1 MKIVLILTKIKTME
15 ALMRNLIILS
25 TLFLIVSCSDDDA
38 EELGNSAPTAS
49 NISILGNS
57 KYGEAMTV
65 SYAYAD
71 TENNIEGE
79 SKMQWYRADDIEG
92 TNKIKINEATSA
104 TYTPRVADIARYLL
118 VEITPIANAGTLQG
132 NLVTSL
138 YTAEVTS
145 EVRKAYSAKS
155 SNKIVVGFYPSW
167 KTSLLPIADIK
178 WNNLTH
184 VNYSFAIPE
193 NDGNLNV
200 EDLSNTSYFVSTAH
214 ANGVKAFFSIGGGTG
229 SEGFISLSANETL
242 RKKFVE
248 HVEEYAY
255 LNNYDGIDIDWEG
268 WTNLGTFDADET
280 RGLFYLLKDL
290 KNALA
295 RHNIKISMDV
305 FPTAWGGKHYTT
317 EMFDYVDWVN
327 IMAYDFE
334 GGWSSAPANHA
345 SLSNANQALDYWGN
359 IRGLPKNKT
368 VLGVSFYGK
377 DFTEPSNINDNTII
391 NRAYRDILASNTA
404 AHLSDNIGTIYYTG
418 VQTIKDKVVIIANNN
433 DYLGAMIWEIAQD
446 TPDETKSLLTMM
458 DKVLNP

>member
-57 KYGEAMTV
+57 KYGEALTV

-305 FPTAWGGKHYTT
+305 FPTAWGGKHYT
-317 EMFDYVDWVN
+317 
-327 IMAYDFE
+327 
-334 GGWSSAPANHA
+334 
-345 SLSNANQALDYWGN
+345 
-359 IRGLPKNKT
+359 
-368 VLGVSFYGK
+368 
-377 DFTEPSNINDNTII
+377 
-391 NRAYRDILASNTA
+391 YRN
-404 AHLSDNIGTIYYTG
+404 
-418 VQTIKDKVVIIANNN
+418 V
-433 DYLGAMIWEIAQD
+433 
-446 TPDETKSLLTMM
+446 
-458 DKVLNP
+458 

>member
-1 MKIVLILTKIKTME
+1 M
-15 ALMRNLIILS
+15 
-25 TLFLIVSCSDDDA
+25 
-38 EELGNSAPTAS
+38 
-49 NISILGNS
+49 
-57 KYGEAMTV
+57 
-65 SYAYAD
+65 
-71 TENNIEGE
+71 
-79 SKMQWYRADDIEG
+79 
-92 TNKIKINEATSA
+92 
-104 TYTPRVADIARYLL
+104 
-118 VEITPIANAGTLQG
+118 VEITPIAKAGTLQG
-132 NLVTSL
+132 NLVTRL

-280 RGLFYLLKDL
+280 RGLFLF
-290 KNALA
+290 
-295 RHNIKISMDV
+295 IKRS
-305 FPTAWGGKHYTT
+305 
-317 EMFDYVDWVN
+317 
-327 IMAYDFE
+327 
-334 GGWSSAPANHA
+334 
-345 SLSNANQALDYWGN
+345 
-359 IRGLPKNKT
+359 
-368 VLGVSFYGK
+368 
-377 DFTEPSNINDNTII
+377 
-391 NRAYRDILASNTA
+391 
-404 AHLSDNIGTIYYTG
+404 
-418 VQTIKDKVVIIANNN
+418 
-433 DYLGAMIWEIAQD
+433 
-446 TPDETKSLLTMM
+446 
-458 DKVLNP
+458 